1 MSDDLERELEQTREH
16 LAATVDALTAKA
28 ETGAKRGIRVG
39 IPVAVAAIA
48 AIVVVVL
55 WRRRR

>member
-48 AIVVVVL
+48 AVVL